1 MQGER
6 SMRSSALFRRRLW
19 RLSGQVRR
27 LCWPQL
33 FTSCVGTSGGR
44 VSQRRRQLLRSSQE
58 SLLGAQLGTGRATLG
73 VAQDQGG
80 GRRSSHLGS
89 QTTGSRLSQEQ
100 RAGRSSSR
108 TTPPRLLVAHPDA
121 GRFDRT
127 TRSSCWL
134 SSALRRGLAARA
146 GLYFGSRRSQ
156 GPGRACST
164 QRSATGRRPRKRLG
178 TCQQLRRSGVVRGCF
193 STRQQ
198 AGSGSQASPRWSPTA
213 ATGLPWSSSPR
224 GY

>member
-1 MQGER
+1 
-6 SMRSSALFRRRLW
+6 MRSLALFRRRLW

-44 VSQRRRQLLRSSQE
+44 VSQRRRQLLRSRQA

-80 GRRSSHLGS
+80 GRRSSHLGA
-89 QTTGSRLSQEQ
+89 QTTGSRLSQER

-108 TTPPRLLVAHPDA
+108 TTPPRLVVAHPDA
-121 GRFDRT
+121 GRFYRT

-134 SSALRRGLAARA
+134 SSALRRGFAARA
-146 GLYFGSRRSQ
+146 RLYFGSRRGQ
-156 GPGRACST
+156 GPERACST
-164 QRSATGRRPRKRLG
+164 HRSATGRRPRRGLG
-178 TCQQLRRSGVVRGCF
+178 TCQQLRRSGAARGCF

-198 AGSGSQASPRWSPTA
+198 AGSGSQAAPRWSPTA
-213 ATGLPWSSSPR
+213 ATGRPWSSSPR

>member
-1 MQGER
+1 MQGEQP
-6 SMRSSALFRRRLW
+6 MRSSALFRRRPW
-19 RLSGQVRR
+19 RLSGQDRR
-27 LCWPQL
+27 LCSPQL

-44 VSQRRRQLLRSSQE
+44 VSQRRRQLLRPSQE
-58 SLLGAQLGTGRATLG
+58 SLLGGQLGTGRATLG

-80 GRRSSHLGS
+80 GRRSSHLVS

-108 TTPPRLLVAHPDA
+108 TTAPRLLAHPDA
-121 GRFDRT
+121 GCFDRT

-146 GLYFGSRRSQ
+146 GLCFGSRRSQ
-156 GPGRACST
+156 GPERACST
-164 QRSATGRRPRKRLG
+164 QRSATGRRPRRGLG
-178 TCQQLRRSGVVRGCF
+178 TCQQLRRSGAARGCF

-198 AGSGSQASPRWSPTA
+198 AGSGSQASSRWSPTA
-213 ATGLPWSSSPR
+213 ATGRPWSSSPR